1 MTVPEAAATEIKSPF
16 NGPRADL
23 GNRARATDTVIIV
36 SAIVAGL
43 YFGRDVLVPIALAVL
58 LSFVL
63 APVVFA
69 LGRLRLGKVVSV
81 LATVIVAFALL
92 AGLGTVIGKQL
103 SQLADNLPQYQIV
116 IGKKLAT
123 LRSSD
128 FGRGVVEKASD
139 ALQGLD
145 AKIVKAPA
153 SPSTAP
159 PARQAAQPLNPPLLP
174 VEVHE
179 PAPARSRY
187 FKVSSRHCC
196 RRLRRQPS
204 SSSS

>member
-23 GNRARATDTVIIV
+23 GKRARATDTVIIV
-36 SAIVAGL
+36 TAIVAGL

-63 APVVFA
+63 APVVIA
-69 LGRLRLGKVVSV
+69 LARFTSV
-81 LATVIVAFALL
+81 KSLPSWQQLLWRSRYSPALEPSSANSFHSSPRISL
-92 AGLGTVIGKQL
+92 NTRV
-103 SQLADNLPQYQIV
+103 V

-145 AKIVKAPA
+145 AKIVKSPA

-159 PARQAAQPLNPPLLP
+159 PAGQATQPPNADPF
-174 VEVHE
+174 
-179 PAPARSRY
+179 ARGGA
-187 FKVSSRHCC
+187 
-196 RRLRRQPS
+196 
-204 SSSS
+204 